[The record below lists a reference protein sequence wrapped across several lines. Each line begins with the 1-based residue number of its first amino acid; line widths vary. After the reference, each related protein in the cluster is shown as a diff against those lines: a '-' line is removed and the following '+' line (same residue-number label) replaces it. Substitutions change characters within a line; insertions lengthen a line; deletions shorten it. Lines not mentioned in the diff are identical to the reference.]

1 MIMKKKLFL
10 LFLFFSCLSFAQSYG
25 LISTDLNS
33 RKSPD
38 GEILRVIKKGQIVEL
53 FQSEGKWVFVNDISV
68 NKKGWV
74 SNRFIKKNIGILKTD
89 ANSRKSPG
97 GQILRVI
104 KKGQIV
110 EMFQS
115 QGKWVFVNDISV
127 NKKGWV
133 SSSLLLGS
141 SIKNTTKYEDINQ
154 ITISDPVTISDPPNC
169 DYNIISPTNGEK
181 DVKINP
187 TTIKWTHA
195 TGSPTGYYFSLAKI
209 SGGNI
214 LYVKNK
220 DGVLLNNLNIGLV
233 RSFTVSNLEANTQ
246 YFIGLIPY
254 NQKGKAKNCD
264 GLFSFTTGK
273 GRNVSNDNAV
283 QIIENRLKSMGVL
296 WKWKNFKAN
305 KKERIYISDIDKF
318 LETVN
323 SYMGV
328 PYLGGGTTRSG
339 IDCSGLIYRGL
350 QSVGYRGERLNAQMF
365 AQSGRLIANKSSLRK
380 GDLVCFTNTTG
391 APKLVHHIAIYVGN
405 NKFLHAPSSGKRVSL
420 ADINDPYYWGNKFIF
435 GVRLY

>member
-10 LFLFFSCLSFAQSYG
+10 LFLFVSCLSFSQSYG
-25 LISTDLNS
+25 VISTELNS
-33 RKSPD
+33 RKSPG
-38 GEILRVIKKGQIVEL
+38 GEILRIIKKGQIVELFQSEGKWVFVNDISVNKKGWVSYRFIKKNIGILKTDANSRKSPGGQILRVIKKGQIVEL

-74 SNRFIKKNIGILKTD
+74 S
-89 ANSRKSPG
+89 
-97 GQILRVI
+97 
-104 KKGQIV
+104 
-110 EMFQS
+110 
-115 QGKWVFVNDISV
+115 
-127 NKKGWV
+127 
-133 SSSLLLGS
+133 SSLLSGRP
-141 SIKNTTKYEDINQ
+141 IKNIIKYEDVNQ
-154 ITISDPVTISDPPNC
+154 ITISEPPNC

-195 TGSPTGYYFSLAKI
+195 TGSPTGYYFSLSKI

-214 LYVKNK
+214 LYIKNK
-220 DGVLLNNLNIGLV
+220 DGVILNNLNIGLV
-233 RSFTVSNLEANTQ
+233 RSFTVSNLEPNTQ

-254 NQKGKAKNCD
+254 NQKGKADDCD
-264 GLFSFTTGK
+264 GLFSFTTGEGK
-273 GRNVSNDNAV
+273 NNNIDKSEK
-283 QIIENRLKSMGVL
+283 IIERRLTEMGIL
-296 WKWKNFKAN
+296 WKWKNFKQN
-305 KKERIYISDIDKF
+305 KRDRIYISDIDSF
-318 LETVN
+318 IEIVN

-328 PYLGGGTTRSG
+328 PYRYNGISRNG

-350 QSVGYRGERLNAQMF
+350 QGVGYKGERLNAQMW

-391 APKLVHHIAIYVGN
+391 ANKLVQHIAIYVGN
-405 NKFLHAPSSGKRVSL
+405 NKFLHAPSSGKKVSL

-435 GVRLY
+435 GVRLN

>member
-33 RKSPD
+33 IKSPD

-181 DVKINP
+181 DVKIN
-187 TTIKWTHA
+187 
-195 TGSPTGYYFSLAKI
+195 
-209 SGGNI
+209 
-214 LYVKNK
+214 
-220 DGVLLNNLNIGLV
+220 
-233 RSFTVSNLEANTQ
+233 
-246 YFIGLIPY
+246 
-254 NQKGKAKNCD
+254 
-264 GLFSFTTGK
+264 
-273 GRNVSNDNAV
+273 
-283 QIIENRLKSMGVL
+283 
-296 WKWKNFKAN
+296 
-305 KKERIYISDIDKF
+305 
-318 LETVN
+318 
-323 SYMGV
+323 
-328 PYLGGGTTRSG
+328 
-339 IDCSGLIYRGL
+339 L
-350 QSVGYRGERLNAQMF
+350 QQ
-365 AQSGRLIANKSSLRK
+365 
-380 GDLVCFTNTTG
+380 
-391 APKLVHHIAIYVGN
+391 
-405 NKFLHAPSSGKRVSL
+405 
-420 ADINDPYYWGNKFIF
+420 
-435 GVRLY
+435 